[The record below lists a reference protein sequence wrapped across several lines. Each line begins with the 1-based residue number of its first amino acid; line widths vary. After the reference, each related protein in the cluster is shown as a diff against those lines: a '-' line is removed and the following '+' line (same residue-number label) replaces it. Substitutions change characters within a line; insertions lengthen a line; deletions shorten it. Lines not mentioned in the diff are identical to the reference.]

1 MSGMPGGGGASVQTI
16 DRAARVL
23 RTLAAGP
30 SDGLRLSEVTEAL
43 DLGKATAHRLLR
55 ALVDVGFVE
64 FSETSKRYALGYG
77 LFALGSAARRFRI
90 VDLARPALSRLAAAT
105 GDTVY
110 LSLRDGDQAL
120 CVDRCTGGYPIRTL
134 TLDVGDRRPL
144 GVGAGSLAL
153 LAFQDEA
160 EIARVLRDDHAARAR
175 FAGFDAEA
183 LRGMI
188 RDTRAAGYAFN
199 EGRIVSAMAAVG
211 VPVVDETGRAVAAL
225 SIAAIR
231 ERMAPPRVAD
241 LVALLRDEA
250 RDLGQVLAAAQPRGA
265 TKQTREEMS

>member
-1 MSGMPGGGGASVQTI
+1 MLQSSGASVQTI

-30 SDGLRLSEVTEAL
+30 KDGLRLSEVTEAL
-43 DLGKATAHRLLR
+43 DLGKSTAHRLLR

-64 FSETSKRYALGYG
+64 FNEASKRYALGYG
-77 LFALGSAARRFRI
+77 LFALGAAARRFRI

-153 LAFQDEA
+153 LAFQDETQ
-160 EIARVLRDDHAARAR
+160 IARVLRDDHAARAR
-175 FAGFDAEA
+175 FAGFDAET
-183 LRGMI
+183 LHGMV
-188 RDTRAAGYAFN
+188 RETRNAGYAVN
-199 EGRIVSAMAAVG
+199 DGRIVSAMAAVG
-211 VPVVDETGRAVAAL
+211 VPVLDDAGRAIAAL
-225 SIAAIR
+225 SVAAIR
-231 ERMAPPRVAD
+231 ERMAPSRVTD
-241 LVALLRDEA
+241 LVALLHEEATELGRLLAAGVPCGEA
-250 RDLGQVLAAAQPRGA
+250 RE
-265 TKQTREEMS
+265 TREELS